1 MHENDA
7 KRNEAVEL
15 AKRLILDLVWKTS
28 NIEVDGITFPDTE
41 EIFEGRAPQ
50 GMAVN
55 DIVVVNNIKHAW
67 MFLFDNVSQTLD
79 WAYVCQYNRLLGS
92 GGVVRDP
99 GALRQIMVRIGGTD
113 WIPGIPTLAT
123 SNDCITELSRIDDPE
138 ERAIR
143 TFLAITRGQ
152 WFNDGNKRTAIMAAN
167 HVLINAG
174 VGVFSIAPSLKREF
188 TDKLLRYYETNDSTQ
203 LSTWLAEHAIGH
215 VPGGLTLAESRAAS
229 I

>member
-1 MHENDA
+1 MREDDVE
-7 KRNEAVEL
+7 RNEAVEL
-15 AKRLILDLVWKTS
+15 AKRLILDVMWKTA

-67 MFLFDNVSQTLD
+67 MFLFDNVSQPLD
-79 WAYVCQYNRLLGS
+79 WAYVCQYNRLLGA

-113 WIPGIPTLAT
+113 WIPEIPTLAT
-123 SNDCITELSRIDDPE
+123 SNDRIMELSRIDDSE

-143 TFLAITRGQ
+143 IFCAITRGQ

-174 VGVFSIAPSLKREF
+174 VGVFSIAPSLKRDF
-188 TDKLLRYYETNDSTQ
+188 TDKLLRFYETNDSTQ
-203 LSTWLAEHAIGH
+203 LSEWLAEHAIGH
-215 VPGGLTLAESRAAS
+215 VPGGLTLAESCAAP